1 MSINFSPGGFRGA
14 HVHLSHYRDSEGQGF
29 DWRIMRRLLQF
40 LVPHKRRMF
49 ESLALMIVSAG
60 LALLAPYLVKLLI
73 DDYITAGDLV
83 GLRWMAL
90 ATLAAYS
97 GDFVADW
104 RRRLQTE
111 TVAHS
116 VLRGMRG
123 DLFRH
128 YQKLTMSFFDTF
140 GTGSLIASITSDVG
154 VVNELLANGLIT
166 MFSDIFI
173 LLSVMVVMLV
183 INWQLALLSLSVL
196 PLMVIATWVFSGYAR
211 RAYRRTREKNS
222 VMIGRLA
229 EDISAMRVIQ
239 AFNEEDRMS
248 REFDQINRENRQANV
263 AAVTLS
269 SAFTPA
275 MELFGTLATSII
287 LWFGGR
293 AVIQDTLTLGIIV
306 AFLSYTSR
314 LFQPVLELSMVFT
327 TWQAAMAG
335 GERVLRILN
344 IDPAI
349 KDKEGAVEMAQVHG
363 ELTFDHV
370 SFRYL
375 DDTPVLEDV
384 TFTIQPGA
392 TIALVGPTGAGKT
405 TIASLLTRF
414 YDIKEGRILIDGTDI
429 RDVTLDSLRQQLGMV
444 PQEPFLFTGT
454 VDYNI
459 RFGKP
464 DATEEEVIAAAKAAN
479 AHEFIMSLPEGY
491 QTEILEGSANLSL
504 GQRQLICLAR
514 VILAQ
519 PRILVLDEA
528 TSSVDLRTEGLIQEV
543 MDNLMEGRTSLVIAH
558 RLATVHRADLIL
570 VIDQG
575 RIVER
580 GTHDELMALDGV
592 YAHLYET
599 QFLSVQPAQVA
610 S

>member
-1 MSINFSPGGFRGA
+1 MSINFSPGGFRGP
-14 HVHLSHYRDSEGQGF
+14 HVHLGSYREEEGQTF

-40 LVPHKRRMF
+40 LVPHKRRML
-49 ESLALMIVSAG
+49 EALGLMILSAILALA
-60 LALLAPYLVKLLI
+60 APYLVKQLI
-73 DDYITAGDLV
+73 DVHIAAGDLA
-83 GLRWMAL
+83 GLSRTAVAILVVYAL
-90 ATLAAYS
+90 
-97 GDFVADW
+97 DFAADW
-104 RRRLQTE
+104 RRRLQID
-111 TVAHS
+111 TVAHN
-116 VLRGMRG
+116 VLRSMRG
-123 DLFRH
+123 ELFRH

-140 GTGSLIASITSDVG
+140 GTGSLIATITSDVG

-166 MFSDIFI
+166 TFSDVFV
-173 LLSVMVVMLV
+173 LLSVMIVMLV
-183 INWQLALLSLSVL
+183 INWRLALLSLSVL
-196 PLMVIATWVFSGYAR
+196 PLMVLATWIFSGYAR

-222 VMIGRLA
+222 LLVGRLA

-248 REFDQINRENRQANV
+248 REFEKINRENRDANV
-263 AAVTLS
+263 AAVALS

-275 MELFGTLATSII
+275 MELFGTLSTGII

-293 AVIQDTLTLGIIV
+293 AVIEGTLTLGIIV
-306 AFLSYTSR
+306 AFISYTSR

-335 GERVLRILN
+335 GERILRILN

-349 KDKEGAVEMAQVHG
+349 KDKEDAQELEEVKG

-375 DDTPVLEDV
+375 DNTPVLQDV
-384 TFTIQPGA
+384 SFTIKPGA
-392 TIALVGPTGAGKT
+392 TVALVGPTGAGKT
-405 TIASLLTRF
+405 TIASLMTRF
-414 YDIKEGRILIDGTDI
+414 YDVKEGRILIDGTDI

-459 RFGKP
+459 RFGRP

-479 AHEFIMSLPEGY
+479 AHEFIMSLPKGY

-514 VILAQ
+514 VFLAQ
-519 PRILVLDEA
+519 PKVLVLDEA
-528 TSSVDLRTEGLIQEV
+528 TSSVDLRTEGLIQDA
-543 MDNLMEGRTSLVIAH
+543 MDKLMEGRTSLVIAH
-558 RLATVHRADLIL
+558 RLATVHRADEIL
-570 VIDQG
+570 VIDHG

-580 GTHDELMALDGV
+580 GTHDELLAKNGL

-599 QFLSVQPAQVA
+599 QFLSVQKEQVA